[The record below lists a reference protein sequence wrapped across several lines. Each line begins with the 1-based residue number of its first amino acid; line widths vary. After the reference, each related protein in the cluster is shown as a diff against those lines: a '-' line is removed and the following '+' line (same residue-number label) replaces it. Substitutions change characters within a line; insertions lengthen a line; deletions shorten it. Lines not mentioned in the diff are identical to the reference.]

1 MNDDIFPSY
10 FSTRNGSITEEE
22 KRLFY
27 VAITRAKK
35 VVSVLADQEAFVQAL
50 TIKTIRKSGVLDKIN
65 NSLNC

>member
-27 VAITRAKK
+27 VAITRAKNALFSLVQVDL
-35 VVSVLADQEAFVQAL
+35 VVY
-50 TIKTIRKSGVLDKIN
+50 
-65 NSLNC
+65 

>member
-35 VVSVLADQEAFVQAL
+35 AL
-50 TIKTIRKSGVLDKIN
+50 FLSSSGKLSRLIN
-65 NSLNC
+65 YIPEQFITKK

>member
-10 FSTRNGSITEEE
+10 FSTQNGYITEEE

-35 VVSVLADQEAFVQAL
+35 RLYISCSGKKSRLL
-50 TIKTIRKSGVLDKIN
+50 TNIPEQFIDNTTTKF
-65 NSLNC
+65 